1 MRTLIIDTISKIGKE
16 VLLKGWVNTRR
27 DHGKIVF
34 IDLRD
39 RTGLVQIVATPN
51 LVEGLHAE
59 DVIYVTG
66 LVKARPEK
74 LTNPK
79 LLTGTV
85 EISAEKVELISKSA
99 ELPFDMGKETLDL
112 ELPTLLDY
120 RALTMRHPKVQAI
133 FRVQEVIIDAF
144 RRALQAKDFLEFQA
158 PCITPAVAEGGAEVF
173 KVKYFEYE
181 AY

>member
-1 MRTLIIDTISKIGKE
+1 MERTLVSQTINKIGKK
-16 VLLKGWVNTRR
+16 VLLKGWLQTRR

-74 LTNPK
+74 LINPK

-85 EISAEKVELISKSA
+85 EISAEKVEIISQAA
-99 ELPFDMGKETLDL
+99 ELPFDMCKETLDL
-112 ELPTLLDY
+112 
-120 RALTMRHPKVQAI
+120 
-133 FRVQEVIIDAF
+133 
-144 RRALQAKDFLEFQA
+144 
-158 PCITPAVAEGGAEVF
+158 
-173 KVKYFEYE
+173 
-181 AY
+181 